1 MIKEHPFTTLCDLL
15 RDPSREVINIFSA
28 NVRRPQSLSGRPLY
42 EMVLSTSYTDNRFDA
57 EQKIKQLQSIIS
69 RCGDNIEVFKAV
81 NQVLTTEGM
90 GKLISL
96 VINNLPKDEFLNNN
110 IQNLFTGMPIFKIKV
125 EEHGI
130 PFCRLDK
137 TVGKYDIKF
146 VHSGSNIPDELPI
159 TFKTTAAKT
168 LFLLFLL
175 IGGKIIYNINVIKP
189 VFSKII
195 EKSFDFSD
203 NLLNDIQKDFK
214 KLIRTNKPYAN
225 SNIKEA
231 LNGRDDDNWYIIDYD
246 HSKQYYSLSLPE
258 VKIDI
263 SGCPELKVFKGELE
277 SILK

>member
-15 RDPSREVINIFSA
+15 RDPSQEVINIFSA

-42 EMVLSTSYTDNRFDA
+42 EMVLSTSRIDNRFDA
-57 EQKIKQLQSIIS
+57 EQKIKQLQSMIS
-69 RCGDNIEVFKAV
+69 GCGDNIEVFKAV
-81 NQVLTTEGM
+81 NRVLTTEGM

-96 VINNLPKDEFLNNN
+96 VIKNLPKDEFLNNN

-130 PFCRLDK
+130 PYNRLDK

-146 VHSGSNIPDELPI
+146 VHSGSNIPDEEPI
-159 TFKTTAAKT
+159 SFRTTAAKT

-195 EKSFDFSD
+195 EKSFDYND
-203 NLLNDIQKDFK
+203 NILDDIQKDFK
-214 KLIRTNKPYAN
+214 KLIRTNKPYTN
-225 SNIKEA
+225 SDVKAA
-231 LNGRDDDNWYIIDYD
+231 LDGRDDDNWYIIDYD
-246 HSKQYYSLSLPE
+246 HSKGYYSLSLPDL
-258 VKIDI
+258 KIDI
-263 SGCPELKVFKGELE
+263 SGCPELKEFKGELE

>member
-15 RDPSREVINIFSA
+15 RDPSQEVINIFSA
-28 NVRRPQSLSGRPLY
+28 NVRRPQSPSGRPLY
-42 EMVLSTSYTDNRFDA
+42 EMVLSTSRIDNRFDA

-130 PFCRLDK
+130 PYFRLDK

-146 VHSGSNIPDELPI
+146 VHSGSNRPDELPI
-159 TFKTTAAKT
+159 TFRTTAAKT

-175 IGGKIIYNINVIKP
+175 ISGKKIYDITKIKP

-214 KLIRTNKPYAN
+214 KLIRTNKPYTN
-225 SNIKEA
+225 SDVKAA
-231 LNGRDDDNWYIIDYD
+231 LDGRDDDNWYIIDYD
-246 HSKQYYSLSLPE
+246 HSKGYYSLSLPDL
-258 VKIDI
+258 KIDI
-263 SGCPELKVFKGELE
+263 SGCPELKEFKGELE

>member
-130 PFCRLDK
+130 PYFRLDK

-146 VHSGSNIPDELPI
+146 VHSGSNRPDELPI
-159 TFKTTAAKT
+159 TFRTTAAKT

-175 IGGKIIYNINVIKP
+175 ISGKKIYDITKIKP

-214 KLIRTNKPYAN
+214 KLIRTNKPYTN
-225 SNIKEA
+225 SDVKAA
-231 LNGRDDDNWYIIDYD
+231 LDGRDDDNWYIIDYD
-246 HSKQYYSLSLPE
+246 HSKGYYSLSLPDL
-258 VKIDI
+258 KIDI

>member
-96 VINNLPKDEFLNNN
+96 VIKNLPKDEFLNNN

-130 PFCRLDK
+130 PYFRLDK

-146 VHSGSNIPDELPI
+146 VHSGSNRPDELPI
-159 TFKTTAAKT
+159 TFRTTAAKT

-175 IGGKIIYNINVIKP
+175 ISGKKIYDITKIKP

-214 KLIRTNKPYAN
+214 KLIRTNKPYTN
-225 SNIKEA
+225 SDVKAA
-231 LNGRDDDNWYIIDYD
+231 LDGRDDDNWYIIDYD
-246 HSKQYYSLSLPE
+246 HSKGYYSLSLPDL
-258 VKIDI
+258 KIDI
-263 SGCPELKVFKGELE
+263 SGCPELKEFKGELE

>member
-130 PFCRLDK
+130 PYFRLDK

-146 VHSGSNIPDELPI
+146 VHSGSNRPDELPI
-159 TFKTTAAKT
+159 TFRTTAAKT

-175 IGGKIIYNINVIKP
+175 ISGKKIYDITKIKP

-214 KLIRTNKPYAN
+214 KLIRTNKPYTN
-225 SNIKEA
+225 SDVKAA
-231 LNGRDDDNWYIIDYD
+231 LDGRDDDNWYIIDYD
-246 HSKQYYSLSLPE
+246 HSKGYYSLSLPDL
-258 VKIDI
+258 KIDI
-263 SGCPELKVFKGELE
+263 SGCPELKEFKGELE